1 MKFAEAD
8 ACLHTGTKVM
18 LIEGIG
24 TEQLESLYG
33 KALSLLGIEKSIN
46 SKEKQIVEVARIRS
60 ELAPHCEYRVRIS
73 DIKVIVGFEAFVSQ
87 KAHQLYC
94 KI

>member
-33 KALSLLGIEKSIN
+33 KALSLLGIEKSIS

-60 ELAPHCEYRVRIS
+60 DLAPHCEYRVKIS
-73 DIKVIVGFEAFVSQ
+73 NIKVIVGFEQFVN
-87 KAHQLYC
+87 KMAHQLYC

>member
-8 ACLHTGTKVM
+8 ACLHTGTKIM
-18 LIEGIG
+18 LVEGIG
-24 TEQLESLYG
+24 TEQLKALYG
-33 KALSLLGIEKSIN
+33 KALSLLGIEKSM
-46 SKEKQIVEVARIRS
+46 SKKEKQIVEVARIRS
-60 ELAPHCEYRVRIS
+60 DSEPQCEYRVRIS
-73 DIKVIVGFEAFVSQ
+73 DIKVIVGFEAFISK

>member
-33 KALSLLGIEKSIN
+33 KALSLLGIEKSIS

-60 ELAPHCEYRVRIS
+60 DLAPHCEYRVKIS
-73 DIKVIVGFEAFVSQ
+73 NIKVIVGFEQFVS
-87 KAHQLYC
+87 KMAHQLYC

>member
-24 TEQLESLYG
+24 TERLESLYG
-33 KALSLLGIEKSIN
+33 KALSLLGIEKSIS

-60 ELAPHCEYRVRIS
+60 ELAPNCEYRVRIS